1 MVSDDSDYSKEKG
14 KALSSKFNQNSVTA
28 GELKSMLAERP
39 ETILID
45 LLSPEHFAGRHI
57 PGAQNACVFQVSF
70 LDDLAA
76 IVSDKQGPIAVYG
89 ASSRSQDAAMA
100 LEKLDRAGY
109 ADVSFL
115 TGGLEAWRQ
124 AGYDLEGEAPDR
136 QDDPQTTVSLPDG
149 HYTVDVEASSVEWA
163 GRNPNTR
170 HIGTVDV
177 ARGVIDIRDS
187 TITGTVEID
196 MNTIHNINL
205 EGDELQPVLEAHL
218 RSDDFFFTKM
228 FPSAVFTVKEA
239 VRIEPGWVTAPNY
252 HVKGELSLRGV
263 AADIEFNATVAVVED
278 GALAME
284 AHFDID
290 RTRWN
295 VIYGSTRFF
304 EHLGMHKVFD
314 VLSFQIRL
322 IAVRQ

>member
-1 MVSDDSDYSKEKG
+1 MNSKFDQNIVAAG
-14 KALSSKFNQNSVTA
+14 DLKALLIEK
-28 GELKSMLAERP
+28 P
-39 ETILID
+39 ETVLID
-45 LLSPEHFAGRHI
+45 LLSPEHFASRHI

-70 LDDLAA
+70 LDDLAVIA
-76 IVSDKQGPIAVYG
+76 PDKQVPMVVYG
-89 ASSRSQDAAMA
+89 ASIRCQDAAIA

-109 ADVSFL
+109 EHVTFL
-115 TGGLEAWRQ
+115 KGGLEAWYG
-124 AGYDLEGEAPDR
+124 AGYDLEGEATDQ
-136 QDDPQTTVSLPDG
+136 QDDPQTTVTLPDG
-149 HYTVDVEASSVEWA
+149 QYTVASDASQVEWA

-170 HIGTVDV
+170 HIGTVDI
-177 ARGVIDIRDS
+177 AKGVIDIKDR

-218 RSDDFFFTKM
+218 RSDDFFFSKM
-228 FPSAVFTVKEA
+228 FPKAGFTFKEA
-239 VRIEPGWVTAPNY
+239 KRIEPGWLTAPNY
-252 HVKGELSLRGV
+252 HVHGELNLRGV
-263 AADIEFNATVAVVED
+263 SADLEFDATVALIQD
-278 GALAME
+278 GSLVLE

-314 VLSFQIRL
+314 LLSFQIRM
-322 IAVRQ
+322 IAVR